1 MHLSRFYRLPL
12 LLGFALAGCT
22 ATPARTDYRAA
33 EVQPVEVMPQRDGDV
48 LIRYHV
54 PAETLF
60 HSPGADVRTASDGSL
75 EVSLRRCGIK
85 QPCTVTHPAA
95 ASAGAPLQ
103 VEFVVRPR
111 GRIIMVYRDLREQ
124 VFPAPPA
131 AAAPSS

>member
-1 MHLSRFYRLPL
+1 MHLSHFCRLPL

-75 EVSLRRCGIK
+75 STKADLTISVGG
-85 QPCTVTHPAA
+85 AA
-95 ASAGAPLQ
+95 TADA
-103 VEFVVRPR
+103 R
-111 GRIIMVYRDLREQ
+111 
-124 VFPAPPA
+124 
-131 AAAPSS
+131 